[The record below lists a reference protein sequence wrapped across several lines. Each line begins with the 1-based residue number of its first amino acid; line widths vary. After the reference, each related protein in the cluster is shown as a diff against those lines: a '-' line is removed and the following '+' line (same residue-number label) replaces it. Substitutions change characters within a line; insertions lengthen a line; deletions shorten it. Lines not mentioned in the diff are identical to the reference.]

1 MMKVASEN
9 KYHLYDN
16 DKTSQI
22 SFNKHSNG
30 SEQKKGEVKD
40 SSTADPT
47 RPDHRR
53 RLSVI
58 KESTEEINDKGSPVK
73 IKKITEQKQDK

>member
-1 MMKVASEN
+1 MKVASEN

-40 SSTADPT
+40 SSPADPT
-47 RPDHRR
+47 RIIHR